1 MLLLLLLLL
10 LVVVVVVPL
19 WLLWSP
25 AELTV
30 WPWRPLVQAAKHR
43 LRPRDFVRAASLAR
57 HWKLNA
63 AKDAARVLP
72 RLTVSQ
78 TREAVVTHL
87 SMKRS
92 PTRSCARLA
101 GSVPALVDK
110 YVPCV

>member
-1 MLLLLLLLL
+1 M
-10 LVVVVVVPL
+10 
-19 WLLWSP
+19 
-25 AELTV
+25 
-30 WPWRPLVQAAKHR
+30 
-43 LRPRDFVRAASLAR
+43 AR

-87 SMKRS
+87 RMKRS

-110 YVPCV
+110 YVPCVWLCVAVAVIVAMAVWLCGCVAVWLCGCVAMAVWLYRCKTSFACAVT